1 MPTEADARI
10 AIDRKLRESG
20 WILEGEGKNVLTE
33 QSSEAGSADYLLLDR
48 NGRNLAVIEAKK
60 DSIDPYFAKDQAR
73 GYAEAKNCRYVFLA
87 NSEQIYFWD
96 LEQADAQPIE
106 KFYSPEDLQRRDD
119 MRGLRKPL
127 SVIEHNTE
135 IASRTYQ
142 KKASDLIA
150 KQYDEGKRKFLL
162 EMATGTGKTR
172 LAAALIERFLRAQQ
186 AERILFIVDRIELR
200 KQAFGVFQ
208 DQFRQKYSVA
218 NYKPG
223 QHGAWGGA
231 NVVVATIQS
240 LNIHYKEDFTPGYF
254 DVIFNDECHRSI
266 YGELPREVMEY
277 FQATNIGLTA
287 TPRDFLKNI
296 DVDDL
301 LSENPKQL
309 EARIMRD
316 TYKYFGCEDGNP
328 TYRYSIQDAVTDKY
342 LVPAK
347 IYRMLS
353 LITKESVS
361 DIGWNTEIDGE
372 DYTFKI
378 GQLEKKV
385 IIPKR
390 NELLC
395 RQFLENALRAPDGS
409 IGKTIVFAVSQ
420 NHAVRLTQI
429 FNEMMPESNGRFA
442 EVITSRVKNAS
453 ELAKQFRNSECYWPR
468 IAVSVDMLSTG
479 YDCPEVLNIV
489 LARPIASPVTYIQI
503 KGRGTRLHTFKDA
516 NDKIIGE
523 KTEFLIH
530 DFCEVVEYFEE
541 KYDFEA
547 PLPAPT
553 GNGAESEDVPQAEL
567 GETAP
572 IGEGASGR
580 VTLRTPVV
588 SPAPDLKDFS
598 EIIEVGPDGEKV
610 DRMLYQEK
618 WQQAIQRVAAEK
630 PQIVAEA
637 KEGELSDELMEY
649 LQSEVLDKP
658 REYFNERNLSRVYK
672 VLAGLT
678 DFVKAALG
686 VEQLPTVEEQLDRL
700 VTALTAKLSLNL
712 QQVKLL
718 RILVEQLSASP
729 QYARA
734 FESGQYTFL
743 DNAPFSRYGGSD
755 AYLRQFGGTQMKEL
769 FDTIRQSPPL
779 RLMLLS

>member
-1 MPTEADARI
+1 MTSEADARI
-10 AIDRKLRESG
+10 AIDRKLREAG
-20 WILEGEGKNVLTE
+20 WTLEGEGKNVLTE

-48 NGRNLAVIEAKK
+48 NGRNLAIIEAKN
-60 DSIDPYFAKDQAR
+60 DSIDPYLAKDQAR

-96 LEQADAQPIE
+96 LEQTDAHAIE
-106 KFYSPEDLQRRDD
+106 KFYSPEDMQRRDD
-119 MRGLRKPL
+119 MRALRKPL
-127 SVIEHNTE
+127 CMIEHNQE
-135 IASRTYQ
+135 IANRKYQ

-150 KQYDEGKRKFLL
+150 KQYDAGKRKFLL

-186 AERILFIVDRIELR
+186 AERVLFIVDRIELR

-208 DQFRQKYSVA
+208 DQFKQKYSVA

-223 QHGAWGGA
+223 QHGIWGGA
-231 NVVVATIQS
+231 NVIVATIQS
-240 LNIHYKEDFTPGYF
+240 LNIHYREDFTPGYF
-254 DVIFNDECHRSI
+254 DMIFNDECHRSI

-296 DVDDL
+296 DIDDL
-301 LSENPKQL
+301 ATENPKQL

-328 TYRYSIQDAVTDKY
+328 TFRYSIQDAVVDKY

-347 IYRMLS
+347 IYRMLT

-385 IIPKR
+385 IVPKR

-395 RQFLENALRAPDGS
+395 RQFLENALRTPDGS

-420 NHAVRLTQI
+420 NHAARLAQI
-429 FNEMMPESNGRFA
+429 LNEMMPESNGRFA
-442 EVITSRVKNAS
+442 EVITSRVKNSS
-453 ELAKQFRNSECYWPR
+453 ELAKQFRNPDCYWPR

-479 YDCPEVLNIV
+479 YDCPEVLNLV

-516 NDKIIGE
+516 DDNIIGE

-541 KYDFEA
+541 QYDFEA
-547 PLPAPT
+547 PLPAPVERGKET
-553 GNGAESEDVPQAEL
+553 DEIPQTAAE
-567 GETAP
+567 ETVP
-572 IGEGASGR
+572 IGEGASEKIK
-580 VTLRTPVV
+580 LKTPVV
-588 SPAPDLKDFS
+588 SQAPDLEHFA
-598 EIIEVGPDGEKV
+598 EVIEVGPEGEKV

-618 WQQAIQRVAAEK
+618 WQKAIQRVAEAK
-630 PQIVAEA
+630 PQIVTEA
-637 KEGELSDELMEY
+637 KQGELSEELLEY
-649 LQSEVLDKP
+649 LQTEILDKP
-658 REYFNERNLSRVYK
+658 KEYFNERNLSRVYN

-678 DFVKAALG
+678 DFVKVALG
-686 VEQLPTVEEQLDRL
+686 VEQLPTVEEQLDTL
-700 VTALTAKLSLNL
+700 VTSLTAQFSLNL
-712 QQVKLL
+712 QQIKLL
-718 RILVEQLSASP
+718 RILVQQLSASP

-743 DNAPFSRYGGSD
+743 DNAPFSRYGGTD
-755 AYLRQFGGTQMKEL
+755 AYLRQFGNLQMKEL
-769 FDTIRQSPPL
+769 FDIIRQSPPL